1 MNASIENKLIMS
13 KNERLHSVGLI
24 VRKYKTRKIA
34 NACAYPIAEW
44 SYWYLLKR
52 AITGKIT

>member
-1 MNASIENKLIMS
+1 MKYSIENKLIMS
-13 KNERLHSVGLI
+13 KKERFHSMGLI

-34 NACAYPIAEW
+34 KACAYPIAEW

-52 AITGKIT
+52 AIT

>member
-1 MNASIENKLIMS
+1 MKYSIENELIMS
-13 KNERLHSVGLI
+13 KNERFHSMGLI

-34 NACAYPIAEW
+34 KGCGYPIAEW

-52 AITGKIT
+52 AITGKII